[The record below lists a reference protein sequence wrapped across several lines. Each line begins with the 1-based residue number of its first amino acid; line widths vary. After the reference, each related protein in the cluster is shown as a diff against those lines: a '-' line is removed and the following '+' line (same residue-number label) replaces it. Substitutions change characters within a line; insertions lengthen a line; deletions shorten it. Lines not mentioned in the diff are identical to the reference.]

1 MSEPRDI
8 PKSKSEAALDEA
20 ASTSYLGTSLD
31 SESMDPPTPALT
43 PGYASSS
50 PSSPMLLSRNN
61 SYLGSQSLHE
71 DWETPLDKLTFFDI
85 FDNLALPS
93 RLEKLQA
100 TLSDQREKL
109 RQRREKVT
117 ADARG
122 RAAAEWRR
130 RVPTSEEQ
138 LAKYRS
144 RLKKSVDGL
153 HKRWDETVTI
163 SVKEKISFISAVL
176 NVFISGYLIGAA
188 PSHFYF
194 WFTAQLCYFMP
205 IRLITYHR
213 KGYHYFLADL
223 CYFVNALLLLS
234 IWAFPQSKRLFIA
247 TYCLAYGNNAIAIVM
262 WRNSLVFH
270 SMDKVVS
277 LFIHVMPPVTLHCIV
292 HLTPRELMQQRFAG
306 AYAIKY
312 ADVDSPVHYSLLSM
326 LFFASVF
333 YAGWQLTYHFL
344 ISVRR
349 AEKIAAGRPTSFT
362 WLRKSYSKTWLGKFV
377 LARSEALQEPTFM
390 LIQYLYALLTI
401 LPCPLWFWYRWL
413 SASFLITV
421 FTWSIWNGATYYMD
435 VFGKRFQK
443 ELEQMKRDVAKWQD
457 ANGMLS
463 PPTQAMDGTEEAAR
477 KKRDSLDKLPML
489 EDGNDMKEGDVRAAA
504 QASTL
509 HASGTDVALDTAAT
523 SRRTPSSLMGMT
535 AASTAQ

>member
-1 MSEPRDI
+1 MSEPLDVPR
-8 PKSKSEAALDEA
+8 SKSEPAIDDQ
-20 ASTSYLGTSLD
+20 STLHLGTSLESND
-31 SESMDPPTPALT
+31 SMDPPTPALT

-50 PSSPMLLSRNN
+50 PSSPMLLSRNS
-61 SYLGSQSLHE
+61 SYVGSQSLQE
-71 DWETPLDKLTFFDI
+71 DWETPLDRLTFFDI

-100 TLSDQREKL
+100 TLTEQRDKL
-109 RQRREKVT
+109 KTRRE
-117 ADARG
+117 RM
-122 RAAAEWRR
+122 AAEARNKAVSEWRK
-130 RVPTSEEQ
+130 RVPSSEEQ
-138 LAKYRS
+138 LARYRS

-153 HKRWDETVTI
+153 NKRWSETVTI
-163 SVKEKISFISAVL
+163 SIKEKISFISAVL
-176 NVFISGYLIGAA
+176 NVFISGYLIGAT
-188 PSHFYF
+188 PDYFYY
-194 WFTAQLCYFMP
+194 WFTVQLCYFMP
-205 IRLITYHR
+205 VRLITYHR

-223 CYFVNALLLLS
+223 CYFVNALCLLT

-247 TYCLAYGNNAIAIVM
+247 TYCLAYGNNAVAIVM

-292 HLTPRELMQQRFAG
+292 HLTGREELKERFPG

-312 ADVDSPVHYSLLSM
+312 STPESPVHYSLLSM
-326 LFFASVF
+326 LFFSSVF
-333 YAGWQLTYHFL
+333 YAAWQFTYHFF
-344 ISVRR
+344 ISIRR

-362 WLRKSYSKTWLGKFV
+362 WLRKSYSRTWIGKFV

-401 LPCPLWFWYRWL
+401 LPCPIWFWYRWA
-413 SASFLITV
+413 SAAFLIIV

-443 ELEQMKRDVAKWQD
+443 ELEQMKRDVTKWQD

-463 PPTQAMDGTEEAAR
+463 PPSQAMDSTEEAAR
-477 KKRDSLDKLPML
+477 KKRESLDKIPLLDETGEP
-489 EDGNDMKEGDVRAAA
+489 KSADVKAAA

-509 HASGTDVALDTAAT
+509 RASGADVAVNTSAT
-523 SRRTPSSLMGMT
+523 ERKTPSSLLGMP
-535 AASTAQ
+535 ASTDD

>member
-1 MSEPRDI
+1 
-8 PKSKSEAALDEA
+8 
-20 ASTSYLGTSLD
+20 
-31 SESMDPPTPALT
+31 MDPPTPALT
-43 PGYASSS
+43 PGYTSSTPGS
-50 PSSPMLLSRNN
+50 PSLLSRNN
-61 SYLGSQSLHE
+61 SYFGSQSYHE
-71 DWETPLDKLTFFDI
+71 DWETPLDRLTFFDI

-93 RLEKLQA
+93 RLEQLQS
-100 TLSDQREKL
+100 TLTEQREKL
-109 RQRREKVT
+109 KLRREKMT
-117 ADARG
+117 TDARD
-122 RAAAEWRR
+122 RAVAQWRKR
-130 RVPTSEEQ
+130 IPPTSEEQ
-138 LAKYRS
+138 LAKYRR
-144 RLKKSVDGL
+144 RLKKSMDGL
-153 HKRWDETVTI
+153 NKRWSETVSI
-163 SVKEKISFISAVL
+163 SVKEKVSFISAVL
-176 NVFISGYLIGAA
+176 NVFISGYLIGAVPA
-188 PSHFYF
+188 YFYY

-205 IRLITYHR
+205 VRLITYHK

-234 IWAFPQSKRLFIA
+234 IWVFPRSKRLFIA
-247 TYCLAYGNNAIAIVM
+247 TYCLAYGNNAIAIIM

-277 LFIHVMPPVTLHCIV
+277 LFIHVMPPVTLHCMI
-292 HLTPRELMQQRFAG
+292 HLTPKETLQKLFPG
-306 AYAIKY
+306 AYMIKHSPP
-312 ADVDSPVHYSLLSM
+312 DSPVHYSLLSM

-377 LARSEALQEPTFM
+377 LNRSESLQEPTFM

-401 LPCPLWFWYRWL
+401 LPCPIWFWYRWA
-413 SASFLITV
+413 SASFLTIV

-457 ANGMLS
+457 ANGMFS
-463 PPTQAMDGTEEAAR
+463 PPSNALDHSEAAAR
-477 KKRDSLDKLPML
+477 KKQESLDGIPML
-489 EDGNDMKEGDVRAAA
+489 DEHGEAKSSDVRAAA

-509 HASGTDVALDTAAT
+509 IASGADVAVNTGAT
-523 SRRTPSSLMGMT
+523 ERKTPSSLLGM
-535 AASTAQ
+535 STSTESK

>member
-1 MSEPRDI
+1 MSAPQDIPRSESEPVLEDQ
-8 PKSKSEAALDEA
+8 
-20 ASTSYLGTSLD
+20 STSYLGTSLD
-31 SESMDPPTPALT
+31 SNESMDPPTPALT

-50 PSSPMLLSRNN
+50 PSSPMLLSRNS
-61 SYLGSQSLHE
+61 SYIGSSSLQE

-100 TLSDQREKL
+100 TLTEQREKL
-109 RQRREKVT
+109 KSRRERM
-117 ADARG
+117 AAEARNK
-122 RAAAEWRR
+122 AVAEWRK
-130 RVPTSEEQ
+130 RVPSSEEQ

-144 RLKKSVDGL
+144 RLKKSMDGL
-153 HKRWDETVTI
+153 NKRWSETVTI
-163 SVKEKISFISAVL
+163 SVKEKVSFISAVL
-176 NVFISGYLIGAA
+176 NVFISGYLIGAV
-188 PSHFYF
+188 PDYFYY
-194 WFTAQLCYFMP
+194 WFTVQVCYFMP
-205 IRLITYHR
+205 IRLVTYHR

-223 CYFVNALLLLS
+223 CYFVNLLCLLS

-247 TYCLAYGNNAIAIVM
+247 TYCLAYGNNAVAIVM

-277 LFIHVMPPVTLHCIV
+277 LFIHVMPPATLHCIV
-292 HLTPRELMQQRFAG
+292 HLTPEAVLKKRFPG
-306 AYAIKY
+306 VYAIKY
-312 ADVDSPVHYSLLSM
+312 SDIDSPVHYSLLSM
-326 LFFASVF
+326 LFFASIF
-333 YAGWQLTYHFL
+333 YALWQLSYHFL

-362 WLRKSYSKTWLGKFV
+362 WLRKSYSRTWIGKFV
-377 LARSEALQEPTFM
+377 LARSEALQEPCFM
-390 LIQYLYALLTI
+390 LIQYAYALLTI
-401 LPCPLWFWYRWL
+401 LPCPIWFWYRWA

-443 ELEQMKRDVAKWQD
+443 ELEQMKRDIAKWQD

-463 PPTQAMDGTEEAAR
+463 PPAQAIDSTEEAAR
-477 KKRDSLDKLPML
+477 KKRESLDKIPLLDETGEVKPV
-489 EDGNDMKEGDVRAAA
+489 DVKAAR

-509 HASGTDVALDTAAT
+509 RASGADVAVNTGATERKTPGSLLGVAAAE
-523 SRRTPSSLMGMT
+523 G
-535 AASTAQ
+535 Q